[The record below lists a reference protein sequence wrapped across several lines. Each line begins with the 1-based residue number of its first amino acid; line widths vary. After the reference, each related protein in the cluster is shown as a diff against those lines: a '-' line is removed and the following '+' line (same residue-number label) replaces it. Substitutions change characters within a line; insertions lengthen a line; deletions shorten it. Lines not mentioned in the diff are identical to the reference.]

1 MDGQKDDMDDYDLK
15 QTKFSH
21 DAEEMLQAYR
31 DKLKPKVHTAT
42 VQTDVSDVMQALH
55 TLQQQKNYLHLELE
69 QCRHELIKKDQTIAN
84 MRSSMNERLEKAE
97 EKVMRLQTRN
107 TAIENMVSFRRNEEK
122 VLRTPIKPDHGASST
137 AAFVETEGLSYSAK
151 VKIGLLEKR
160 LEDQQLL
167 EDKIMHLEKRNIGIA
182 RERGGERMKIM
193 ELENDLL
200 GSKRQMG
207 LAISEKNI
215 AQKET
220 KQLREQYKTLQDDF
234 QTIDALSKIQ
244 GQDIYELRDS
254 LLHHQ
259 SYHEMESAKMQ
270 KTIAMLTQYGKHI
283 QKDYSSYRAKMA
295 QVANQFVAIKKQ
307 LVRTKGFVFNF
318 PNIAALRGQIMTSVE
333 NAKILMVA
341 QEKEKLERK
350 FKRNIIRTKQLEIQA
365 EECQELLRVRA
376 EELRNCRERL
386 MKATVDNKLQAK
398 IMEEVTNEA
407 SDLRGQQNIKV
418 EVRTKL
424 EAEINELRM
433 ENQEAAVHA
442 NELEIRNNLLNKLLT
457 SERENNSKFEEIVLS
472 KRPEMETLRIKLA
485 DVTEKYE
492 KMVVDMDA
500 LTRESSSKGDQ
511 CLELQTK
518 NESVAYELKA
528 LKSMFRQKLDHVLVV
543 SEGAPKEDKGKK

>member
-1 MDGQKDDMDDYDLK
+1 
-15 QTKFSH
+15 
-21 DAEEMLQAYR
+21 
-31 DKLKPKVHTAT
+31 
-42 VQTDVSDVMQALH
+42 
-55 TLQQQKNYLHLELE
+55 
-69 QCRHELIKKDQTIAN
+69 
-84 MRSSMNERLEKAE
+84 
-97 EKVMRLQTRN
+97 
-107 TAIENMVSFRRNEEK
+107 
-122 VLRTPIKPDHGASST
+122 
-137 AAFVETEGLSYSAK
+137 
-151 VKIGLLEKR
+151 
-160 LEDQQLL
+160 
-167 EDKIMHLEKRNIGIA
+167 
-182 RERGGERMKIM
+182 
-193 ELENDLL
+193 
-200 GSKRQMG
+200 
-207 LAISEKNI
+207 
-215 AQKET
+215 
-220 KQLREQYKTLQDDF
+220 
-234 QTIDALSKIQ
+234 
-244 GQDIYELRDS
+244 
-254 LLHHQ
+254 
-259 SYHEMESAKMQ
+259 
-270 KTIAMLTQYGKHI
+270 
-283 QKDYSSYRAKMA
+283 
-295 QVANQFVAIKKQ
+295 
-307 LVRTKGFVFNF
+307 
-318 PNIAALRGQIMTSVE
+318 MTSVE

-442 NELEIRNNLLNKLLT
+442 NELEIRNDLLNKLLT
-457 SERENNSKFEEIVLS
+457 SERENNSKFKEIVLS

-528 LKSMFRQKLDHVLVV
+528 LKGMFRQKLDHVLVV
-543 SEGAPKEDKGKK
+543 SEGSA